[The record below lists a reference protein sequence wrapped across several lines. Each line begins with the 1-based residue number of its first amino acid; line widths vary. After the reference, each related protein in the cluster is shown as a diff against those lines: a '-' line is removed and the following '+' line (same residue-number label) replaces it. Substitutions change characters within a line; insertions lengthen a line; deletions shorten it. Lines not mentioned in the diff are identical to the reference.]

1 MNTKIG
7 SKTLQETI
15 DYDDAPIERIVSFVS
30 REWSEDFSLL
40 IENGKKV
47 NALDSMQSLWG

>member
-1 MNTKIG
+1 MLENV
-7 SKTLQETI
+7 
-15 DYDDAPIERIVSFVS
+15 ERIISFICK
-30 REWSEDFSLL
+30 EWGEDFSSL

>member
-1 MNTKIG
+1 M
-7 SKTLQETI
+7 ETI
-15 DYDDAPIERIVSFVS
+15 DYDYAHIERITSFIYK
-30 REWSEDFSLL
+30 EWGEDFSSL